1 MNTATNEWA
10 QVTLQNQPT
19 QEKINAER
27 KHKGGYRQ
35 NEKDCD
41 VRHSRK
47 GRRDDANTALQVVL
61 LKRDC
66 ATLDGQRICFREN

>member
-1 MNTATNEWA
+1 MNTATNERA

-41 VRHSRK
+41 VKHSRK
-47 GRRDDANTALQVVL
+47 GVSGRR
-61 LKRDC
+61 
-66 ATLDGQRICFREN
+66 

>member
-1 MNTATNEWA
+1 MNTATNERA

-19 QEKINAER
+19 QEKINAEG

-35 NEKDCD
+35 NERT
-41 VRHSRK
+41 VMLNTHEK
-47 GRRDDANTALQVVL
+47 GCRDDTNTALQVVL

-66 ATLDGQRICFREN
+66 ATLDGQRIYFREN